1 MWLDDLIGYFSPA
14 SSLNRHMARSSLQQV
29 RAFEA
34 AKKTRRTAGWNATGG
49 SANTEA
55 ISGLVNLRNRSR
67 DLVMNNSYAASWL
80 DKRVTNAVGTG
91 IVCKFAKDK
100 AAQKAWA
107 EWIRV
112 CDADGQLDF
121 NGLQALAAR
130 CMDESG
136 EVLVRF
142 RNRRPEDGLAVPLQI
157 QILEPD
163 FLDHEKTEDLKDG
176 GYIIGGV
183 EFNAIGKLQAYWLFD
198 RHPGEMGRLFRG
210 FKSKRVGAEDVR
222 LIFEK
227 KRPGQ
232 VRGTPKLAPVLLR
245 LRDLDDYED
254 AELMRKKI
262 ESCFS
267 VFVTS
272 SDASKMLGQDAAP
285 SQTGPRKSKVSP
297 GQIEYLKPG
306 ETVDFGAPSNSGGYA
321 EFTRAHLR
329 AAASGAGVTYEML
342 TGDLSQVNY
351 SSARI
356 GMLEFRAGI
365 EQFRWLTFI
374 PQLLDPIVARWKMT
388 AKLAGVIKKSDTPHE
403 WTCPKWNWVD
413 PVKDV
418 TGELLEIASG
428 LKTWGEGVKQRGY
441 DPDEQLEAIKAER
454 DKIKAAELALDFKG
468 VQIGQTETQPD
479 PAQSGV

>member
-1 MWLDDLIGYFSPA
+1 MWLDNLVGWFSPKA
-14 SSLNRHMARSSLQQV
+14 GLERHLARSSLKQV
-29 RAFEA
+29 RSFEA

-80 DKRVTNAVGTG
+80 DKRVTNAIGTG

-107 EWIRV
+107 DWIKV

-121 NGLQALAAR
+121 NGLQALGAR

-136 EVLVRF
+136 EVLLRF
-142 RNRRPEDGLAVPLQI
+142 RNRRPEDGLAVPLQV
-157 QILEPD
+157 QIMEPD
-163 FLDHEKTEDLKDG
+163 FLDHEKTEDLKGG

-183 EFNAIGKLQAYWLFD
+183 EFDAIGKLQAYWLFD
-198 RHPGEMGRLFRG
+198 RHPGEVGRLFRG
-210 FKSKRVGAEDVR
+210 FKSKRVVADDVR

-262 ESCFS
+262 EACFAA
-267 VFVTS
+267 FVTRD
-272 SDASKMLGQDAAP
+272 SDFEGDPVTGQ
-285 SQTGPRKSKVSP
+285 PRQKLSP
-297 GQIEYLKPG
+297 GMIERLKPG
-306 ETVDFGAPSNSGGYA
+306 ESVEFGSPAATGGYA

-329 AAASGAGVTYEML
+329 AAASGSGVTYEML

-374 PQLLDPIVARWKMT
+374 PQLLDPIVERWKLT
-388 AKLAGVIKKSDTPHE
+388 AKLAGVIKKTDTPHE

-468 VQIGQTETQPD
+468 VQIGQIETQPN
-479 PAQSGV
+479 PAESGV